1 VQAFFDV
8 SQQTARQAVAE
19 AQQHALMERLKAR
32 HAARLAG
39 IWVDNA
45 AGWNVVVR
53 LTGPAPAADETHPG
67 ADGPQRVRYITGA
80 AMTEAEMQR
89 RLHAQRDWLLAQLPD
104 LFGYSLDVTTG
115 ELEVELRDTPANRA
129 TAAAVRDHL
138 QCNWATR
145 SGCAGTQ
152 RPRAGIRPDCL
163 GRSRW
168 LAGTGTIT
176 GLPPVVDPV
185 PVLRIALPLLLAVSA
200 PAAALDL
207 PALIECRQGVA
218 EQAALAPCWL
228 IR

>member
-1 VQAFFDV
+1 MTTAPGIDPGRERPSPFPASDSAADIAAKVAEVQAFFDV

-80 AMTEAEMQR
+80 AMAEAEMQR

-138 QCNWATR
+138 QVQLGYPVRLRWYPATTR
-145 SGCAGTQ
+145 
-152 RPRAGIRPDCL
+152 RY
-163 GRSRW
+163 
-168 LAGTGTIT
+168 
-176 GLPPVVDPV
+176 PP
-185 PVLRIALPLLLAVSA
+185 
-200 PAAALDL
+200 
-207 PALIECRQGVA
+207 
-218 EQAALAPCWL
+218 
-228 IR
+228 

>member
-1 VQAFFDV
+1 MQVTTAPGIDPGRERPSPFPASDSAADIAAKVAEVQAFFDV

-138 QCNWATR
+138 QVQLGYPVRLRWYPAPTR
-145 SGCAGTQ
+145 
-152 RPRAGIRPDCL
+152 RH
-163 GRSRW
+163 
-168 LAGTGTIT
+168 
-176 GLPPVVDPV
+176 PP
-185 PVLRIALPLLLAVSA
+185 
-200 PAAALDL
+200 
-207 PALIECRQGVA
+207 
-218 EQAALAPCWL
+218 
-228 IR
+228 